1 MMHGLPGQQSRTS
14 LDWKSTL
21 IVNDFPPS
29 TLAGAPL
36 ILRQCFLGMPAEYL
50 HVLCCGT
57 FHDPVDDTVRSTYLP
72 CPHEVVPGIRRGAIR
87 PSRWGVPLVA
97 NINTLRI
104 PDITQ
109 RGIRICRERGI
120 KAVVTGTVNM
130 EFTIAAWRIANQ
142 LGLPLY
148 IWEPDDWFSANPSPA
163 VKVLGRERMASLHG
177 AEHIWTVSEPMAK
190 RFRDR
195 YGLESEPLHHVL
207 DIDKC
212 LNLAETVSPPTDK
225 IRIVY
230 TGSINEMF
238 RDTLVWFA
246 DIINRGITIDGRSVE
261 LVIWTPHKPS
271 AFMGPNVHWGGF
283 VPVEQIPLKLGESH
297 IAAVLVSF
305 TERADIRS
313 LIETSIYTKTV
324 DYLASGTPT
333 LIIAPKYAAQIDAFG
348 DASTVLTALDEASLV
363 AAIRAMALD
372 TNERTRLKTA
382 GLSLVREK
390 HSMAARE
397 QIFLSKFRI

>member
-1 MMHGLPGQQSRTS
+1 M
-14 LDWKSTL
+14 DWKRTL

-29 TLAGAPL
+29 TLAGAPV
-36 ILRQCFLGMPAEYL
+36 ILRQCFLGIPAEHL
-50 HVLCCGT
+50 SVLCCRT
-57 FHDPVDDTVRSTYLP
+57 FYSSADVTVRATYLP
-72 CPHEVVPGIRRGAIR
+72 CKHEAVPGIQRGAIR
-87 PSRWGVPLVA
+87 PSRWGVPLAA

-104 PDITQ
+104 PDITR
-109 RGIRICRERGI
+109 RGIRICQEQGI
-120 KAVVTGTVNM
+120 NAIVTGTVNM
-130 EFTIAAWRIANQ
+130 EFTIAAWRIASQ

-148 IWEPDDWFSANPSPA
+148 IWEPDDWFSANPAPA
-163 VKVLGRERMASLHG
+163 VKLLGRERMASLKG
-177 AEHIWTVSEPMAK
+177 AAHIWTVSEPMAK

-207 DIDKC
+207 DIDRCKD
-212 LNLAETVSPPTDK
+212 LAASVSPPNDK

-238 RDTLVWFA
+238 RETLVWFA
-246 DIINRGITIDGRSVE
+246 DIINRGLTIDGRTVE

-305 TERADIRS
+305 TDRPDIRS

-333 LIIAPKYAAQIDAFG
+333 LIIAPEYAAQVDAFG
-348 DASTVLTALDEASLV
+348 PASMVLTQLDEAALVNAIRSMALDES
-363 AAIRAMALD
+363 
-372 TNERTRLKTA
+372 ERSRLQDA
-382 GLSLVREK
+382 GFALVREK

-397 QIFLSKFRI
+397 QIFLSKFRL

>member
-1 MMHGLPGQQSRTS
+1 M
-14 LDWKSTL
+14 DWKSTL

-36 ILRQCFLGMPAEYL
+36 ILRQCFLGMPADQL
-50 HVLCCGT
+50 HVMCCGT

-72 CPHEVVPGIRRGAIR
+72 CSHEVVPGIRRGAIR

-104 PDITQ
+104 PDITR

-120 KAVVTGTVNM
+120 KAIVTGTVNM
-130 EFTIAAWRIANQ
+130 EFTIAAWRIASQ

-163 VKVLGRERMASLHG
+163 VKLLSSERLESLRG
-177 AEHIWTVSEPMAK
+177 AAHIWTVSEPMAK

-207 DIDKC
+207 DIDHCKA
-212 LNLAETVSPPTDK
+212 LAETVSPPDEK

-246 DIINRGITIDGRSVE
+246 DIINRGLTIDDRLVE
-261 LVIWTPHKPS
+261 LVIWTPHKPA

-305 TERADIRS
+305 TDRPDIKS

-333 LIIAPKYAAQIDAFG
+333 LIIAPEYAAQVTAFG
-348 DASTVLTALDEASLV
+348 PAATVLTSLNEAALV

-372 TNERTRLKTA
+372 SDERTRLKTA
-382 GLSLVREK
+382 GFKLVREK

-397 QIFLSKFRI
+397 QIFLSKFRV

>member
-1 MMHGLPGQQSRTS
+1 
-14 LDWKSTL
+14 
-21 IVNDFPPS
+21 
-29 TLAGAPL
+29 
-36 ILRQCFLGMPAEYL
+36 MPAEHL

-72 CPHEVVPGIRRGAIR
+72 CPHEVVPGIRQGAIR
-87 PSRWGVPLVA
+87 PSRWGVPIIA
-97 NINTLRI
+97 NLNALRVSG
-104 PDITQ
+104 ITR
-109 RGIRICRERGI
+109 RGVKICKDRNIESI
-120 KAVVTGTVNM
+120 VTGTANI
-130 EFTIAAWRIANQ
+130 EFTISAWRVAEK
-142 LGLPLY
+142 LKLPLY
-148 IWEPDDWFSANPSPA
+148 VWEPDDWFSCNPSPA
-163 VKVLGRERMASLHG
+163 VNIFGAERLLSLRG
-177 AEHIWTVSEPMAK
+177 AEHIWTVSEPMAL

-195 YGLESEPLHHVL
+195 YGLGSEPLHHVL
-207 DIDKC
+207 DIDRC
-212 LNLAETVSPPTDK
+212 QSLAKTVCPPDDI

-230 TGSINEMF
+230 TGSINDMF
-238 RDTLVWFA
+238 RQTLFWLSQ
-246 DIINRGITIDGRSVE
+246 ILNKGLTIEGRPVE
-261 LVIWTPHKPS
+261 LVIWTSRKPTEYI
-271 AFMGPNVHWGGF
+271 GPYVHWGGF

-382 GLSLVREK
+382 GLALVREK

>member
-1 MMHGLPGQQSRTS
+1 
-14 LDWKSTL
+14 LDWKRTL

-36 ILRQCFLGMPAEYL
+36 ILRQCFLGMPADHLY
-50 HVLCCGT
+50 VLCCGT
-57 FHDPVDDTVRSTYLP
+57 YHDIVNDTVRRTLLE
-72 CPHEVVPGIRRGAIR
+72 CPHEVVPGIRPGAIR
-87 PSRWGVPLVA
+87 PSRLGVPIIAHMNVM
-97 NINTLRI
+97 RV
-104 PDITQ
+104 PDITK

-120 KAVVTGTVNM
+120 KAIVTGTVNM
-130 EFTIAAWRIANQ
+130 EFTIAAWRIASAMD
-142 LGLPLY
+142 LPLY

-163 VKVLGRERMASLHG
+163 VKLLGNERMASLRG
-177 AEHIWTVSEPMAK
+177 AAHIWTVSEPMAK

-195 YGLESEPLHHVL
+195 YGLDSEPLHHVL
-207 DIDKC
+207 DIDRCKA
-212 LNLAETVSPPTDK
+212 LAESVSPPDDK

-238 RDTLVWFA
+238 RETLVWFA
-246 DIINRGITIDGRSVE
+246 DIINRGLIIDERLVE
-261 LVIWTPHKPS
+261 LVIWTPHKPV

-305 TERADIRS
+305 TDRPDIKS

-333 LIIAPKYAAQIDAFG
+333 LIIAPQYAAQVDAFG
-348 DASTVLTALDEASLV
+348 PASTVLTSLNETSLV

-372 TNERTRLKTA
+372 SDERIRLKTA
-382 GLSLVREK
+382 GFELVRKK
-390 HSMAARE
+390 HSMSARE
-397 QIFLSKFRI
+397 QIFLSKFRV

>member
-1 MMHGLPGQQSRTS
+1 
-14 LDWKSTL
+14 LDWKRTL

-36 ILRQCFLGMPAEYL
+36 ILRQCFLGMPAEHL

-104 PDITQ
+104 PDITK

-120 KAVVTGTVNM
+120 KAIVTGTVNM
-130 EFTIAAWRIANQ
+130 EFTIAAWRIASAMD
-142 LGLPLY
+142 LPLY
-148 IWEPDDWFSANPSPA
+148 IWEPDDWFSANPTPA
-163 VKVLGRERMASLHG
+163 VKLLGNERMASLRG
-177 AEHIWTVSEPMAK
+177 AAHIWTVSEPMAK

-195 YGLESEPLHHVL
+195 YGLDSEPLHHVL
-207 DIDKC
+207 DIDRCKA
-212 LNLAETVSPPTDK
+212 LAESVSPPDDK

-238 RDTLVWFA
+238 RETLVWFA
-246 DIINRGITIDGRSVE
+246 DIINRGLIIDERLVE
-261 LVIWTPHKPS
+261 LVIWTPHKPV

-305 TERADIRS
+305 TDRPDIKS

-333 LIIAPKYAAQIDAFG
+333 LIIAPQYAAQVDAFG
-348 DASTVLTALDEASLV
+348 PASTVLTSLNETSLV

-372 TNERTRLKTA
+372 SDERIRLKTA
-382 GLSLVREK
+382 GFELVRKK
-390 HSMAARE
+390 HSMSARE
-397 QIFLSKFRI
+397 QIFLSKFRV

>member
-1 MMHGLPGQQSRTS
+1 
-14 LDWKSTL
+14 
-21 IVNDFPPS
+21 
-29 TLAGAPL
+29 
-36 ILRQCFLGMPAEYL
+36 MPADHL

-104 PDITQ
+104 PDITR
-109 RGIRICRERGI
+109 RGIRICQEQGI
-120 KAVVTGTVNM
+120 NAIVTGTVNM
-130 EFTIAAWRIANQ
+130 EFTIAAWRIASQ

-148 IWEPDDWFSANPSPA
+148 IWEPDDWFSANPAPA
-163 VKVLGRERMASLHG
+163 VKLLGRERMASLKG
-177 AEHIWTVSEPMAK
+177 AAHIWTVSEPMAK

-207 DIDKC
+207 DIDRCKD
-212 LNLAETVSPPTDK
+212 LAATVSPPNDK

-238 RDTLVWFA
+238 RETLVWFA
-246 DIINRGITIDGRSVE
+246 DIINRGLTIDGRTVE

-283 VPVEQIPLKLGESH
+283 VPVEHIPRKLGESH

-305 TERADIRS
+305 TDRPDIRS

-333 LIIAPKYAAQIDAFG
+333 LIIAPEYAAQVDAFG
-348 DASTVLTALDEASLV
+348 PASMVLTQLDEAALV
-363 AAIRAMALD
+363 NAIRAMALD
-372 TNERTRLKTA
+372 ISERSRLQEA
-382 GLSLVREK
+382 GFALVREK

-397 QIFLSKFRI
+397 QIFLSKFRL

>member
-1 MMHGLPGQQSRTS
+1 
-14 LDWKSTL
+14 
-21 IVNDFPPS
+21 
-29 TLAGAPL
+29 
-36 ILRQCFLGMPAEYL
+36 
-50 HVLCCGT
+50 
-57 FHDPVDDTVRSTYLP
+57 
-72 CPHEVVPGIRRGAIR
+72 
-87 PSRWGVPLVA
+87 
-97 NINTLRI
+97 LRI
-104 PDITQ
+104 PDITR
-109 RGIRICRERGI
+109 RGIRICQEQGI
-120 KAVVTGTVNM
+120 NAIVTGTVNM
-130 EFTIAAWRIANQ
+130 EFTIAAWRIASQ

-148 IWEPDDWFSANPSPA
+148 IWEPDDWFSANPAPA
-163 VKVLGRERMASLHG
+163 VKLLGRERMASLKG
-177 AEHIWTVSEPMAK
+177 AAHIWTVSEPMAK

-207 DIDKC
+207 DIDRCKD
-212 LNLAETVSPPTDK
+212 LAATVSPPNDK

-238 RDTLVWFA
+238 RETLVWFA
-246 DIINRGITIDGRSVE
+246 DIINRGLTIDGRTVE

-305 TERADIRS
+305 TDRPDIRS

-333 LIIAPKYAAQIDAFG
+333 LIIAPEYAAQVDAFG
-348 DASTVLTALDEASLV
+348 PASMVLTQLDEAALVNAIRSMALDES
-363 AAIRAMALD
+363 
-372 TNERTRLKTA
+372 ERSRLQDA
-382 GLSLVREK
+382 GFALVREK

-397 QIFLSKFRI
+397 QIFLSKFRL

>member
-1 MMHGLPGQQSRTS
+1 
-14 LDWKSTL
+14 
-21 IVNDFPPS
+21 
-29 TLAGAPL
+29 
-36 ILRQCFLGMPAEYL
+36 MPAEHL

-104 PDITQ
+104 PDITK

-120 KAVVTGTVNM
+120 KAIVTGTVNM
-130 EFTIAAWRIANQ
+130 EFTIAAWRIASAMD
-142 LGLPLY
+142 LPLY
-148 IWEPDDWFSANPSPA
+148 IWEPDDWFSANPTPA
-163 VKVLGRERMASLHG
+163 VKLLGNERMASLRG
-177 AEHIWTVSEPMAK
+177 AAHIWTVSEPMAK

-195 YGLESEPLHHVL
+195 YGLDSEPLHHVL
-207 DIDKC
+207 DIDRCKA
-212 LNLAETVSPPTDK
+212 LAESVSPPDDK

-238 RDTLVWFA
+238 RETLVWFA
-246 DIINRGITIDGRSVE
+246 DIINRGLIIDERLVE
-261 LVIWTPHKPS
+261 LVIWTPHKPV

-305 TERADIRS
+305 TDRPDIKS

-333 LIIAPKYAAQIDAFG
+333 LIIAPQYAAQVDAFG
-348 DASTVLTALDEASLV
+348 PASTVLTSLNETSLV

-372 TNERTRLKTA
+372 SDERIRLKTA
-382 GLSLVREK
+382 GFELVRKK
-390 HSMAARE
+390 HSMSARE
-397 QIFLSKFRI
+397 QIFLSKFRV

>member
-1 MMHGLPGQQSRTS
+1 M
-14 LDWKSTL
+14 
-21 IVNDFPPS
+21 
-29 TLAGAPL
+29 
-36 ILRQCFLGMPAEYL
+36 RQCFLGMPAEQL

-104 PDITQ
+104 PDITR
-109 RGIRICRERGI
+109 RGIRICREQGI
-120 KAVVTGTVNM
+120 KAIATGTVNM
-130 EFTIAAWRIANQ
+130 EFTIAAWRIASAM
-142 LGLPLY
+142 GLPLY

-163 VKVLGRERMASLHG
+163 VKLLGRERMDSLR
-177 AEHIWTVSEPMAK
+177 AAAHIWTVSEPMAK

-207 DIDKC
+207 DIDRCKD
-212 LNLAETVSPPTDK
+212 LAATVAPPSDK

-238 RDTLVWFA
+238 RETLVWFS
-246 DIINRGITIDGRSVE
+246 DIINRGLMVDGRPVE
-261 LVIWTPHKPS
+261 LVIWTPHKPT
-271 AFMGPNVHWGGF
+271 AFIGPNVHWGGF

-305 TERADIRS
+305 TDRADIRS

-333 LIIAPKYAAQIDAFG
+333 LIIAPEYAAQIDAFG
-348 DASTVLTALDEASLV
+348 SASIVLKSLNEADLIT
-363 AAIRAMALD
+363 AIRAAALD
-372 TNERTRLKTA
+372 MDERTRLQEA
-382 GLSLVREK
+382 GFRLVRDK

-397 QIFLSKFRI
+397 RIFLSKFRVDQS

>member
-1 MMHGLPGQQSRTS
+1 
-14 LDWKSTL
+14 
-21 IVNDFPPS
+21 
-29 TLAGAPL
+29 
-36 ILRQCFLGMPAEYL
+36 MPADQL

-104 PDITQ
+104 PDITK

-120 KAVVTGTVNM
+120 NAVVTGTVNM
-130 EFTIAAWRIANQ
+130 EFTIAAWRIASQ

-163 VKVLGRERMASLHG
+163 VNLLGNERMASLRG
-177 AEHIWTVSEPMAK
+177 AAHIWTVSEPMAK

-207 DIDKC
+207 DIDRCKA
-212 LNLAETVSPPTDK
+212 LAETVSPPTDK

-238 RDTLVWFA
+238 RETLVWFA
-246 DIINRGITIDGRSVE
+246 EIINRGLTVDDRLVE
-261 LVIWTPHKPS
+261 LVIWTPHKPT

-305 TERADIRS
+305 TERPDIRS

-333 LIIAPKYAAQIDAFG
+333 LIIAPEYAAQIDAFG
-348 DASTVLTALDEASLV
+348 PASTVLTQLDEGALIN
-363 AAIRAMALD
+363 AIRGMALNAD
-372 TNERTRLKTA
+372 ERTRLQAA
-382 GLSLVREK
+382 GFTLVREK

-397 QIFLSKFRI
+397 QIFLSKFRA